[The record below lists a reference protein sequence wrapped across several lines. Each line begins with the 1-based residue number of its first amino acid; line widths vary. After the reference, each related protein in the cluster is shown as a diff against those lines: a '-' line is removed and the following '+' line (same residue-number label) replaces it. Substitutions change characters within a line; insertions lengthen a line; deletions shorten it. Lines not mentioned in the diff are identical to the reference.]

1 MATITTGTAAYPWR
15 PDETFFPAAD
25 VVPQSLILQTSTVA
39 GSIDGDQP
47 SVRVAYVDDDE
58 SADYYA
64 EAELIDESAPVLAER
79 IIQTKKLARRVVLS
93 SEQFRQEMTATQLA
107 QSVARDLIRKAD
119 ADYIGG
125 TSPLVGLANI
135 AGTVEAGSVGTTDL
149 DVLVDL
155 IAELEVNGATPSHV
169 VVDPLGWAALRT
181 LKTATASNE
190 SLLGAGTDDAQP
202 RLLGL
207 PVLRSRFVPAY
218 TGVIVDRSAVVSAV
232 GPVSIATSEHE
243 QFSRDS
249 IVLRAI
255 WRIGWTIT
263 RPDRIGSF
271 DLGPGGS

>member
-1 MATITTGTAAYPWR
+1 MATITTSTSAYPWR

-25 VVPQSLILQTSTVA
+25 VVPEALILQTSTVA

-64 EAELIDESAPVLAER
+64 EAEEITESAPTLAER
-79 IIQTKKLARRVVLS
+79 VIQTKKLARRVVLS
-93 SEQFRQEMTATQLA
+93 SEQFRQEMTAQQLA
-107 QSVARDLIRKAD
+107 LSVARDLVAKAD

-125 TSPLVGLANI
+125 TSPLVGIANVP
-135 AGTVEAGSVGTTDL
+135 GTVEAGSVGTDL
-149 DVLVDL
+149 DVIITL
-155 IAELEVNGATPSHV
+155 IAQLEANGATPSHI

-181 LKTATASNE
+181 LKAGDDSNVN
-190 SLLGAGTDDAQP
+190 LLGAGTDDAQP

-207 PVLRSRFVPAY
+207 PVLRSRFVSPF
-218 TGVIVDRSAVVSAV
+218 TGVVIDSSAVVSAV

-243 QFSRDS
+243 QFSKDS
-249 IVLRAI
+249 VVLRAI
-255 WRIGWTIT
+255 WRIGWGIV

-271 DLGPGGS
+271 DLEPGT

>member
-1 MATITTGTAAYPWR
+1 MATITTNTAAYPWR

-25 VVPQSLILQTSTVA
+25 VVPQALILQTSTVA

-64 EAELIDESAPVLAER
+64 EAEEITESAPALAER
-79 IIQTKKLARRVVLS
+79 VIQTKKLARRVVLS
-93 SEQFRQEMTATQLA
+93 SEQFRQEMTAQQLA
-107 QSVARDLIRKAD
+107 QSVARDLVQKAD

-125 TSPLVGLANI
+125 TSPLVGIANVP
-135 AGTVEAGSVGTTDL
+135 GTVEAGYVGDTDL
-149 DVLVDL
+149 DVIVNL
-155 IAELEVNGATPSHV
+155 IAQLEANGAMPSHI

-181 LKTATASNE
+181 LKTGSSSYE

-207 PVLRSRFVPAY
+207 PVLRSRHVPAY
-218 TGVIVDRSAVVSAV
+218 TGVVIDRSAVVSAV
-232 GPVSIATSEHE
+232 GQVSIATSEHE
-243 QFSRDS
+243 QFSKDS

-255 WRIGWTIT
+255 WRIGWGIV

-271 DLGPGGS
+271 DLTEEGT

>member
-25 VVPQSLILQTSTVA
+25 VVPEALILQTSTVA

-47 SVRVAYVDDDE
+47 AVRVAYVDDDE

-64 EAELIDESAPVLAER
+64 EAELIDEAPPTLAER
-79 IIQTKKLARRVVLS
+79 VIQTKKLARRVVLS
-93 SEQFRQEMTATQLA
+93 NEQFRQEMTAQQVA

-125 TSPLVGLANI
+125 TSPLVGIANM
-135 AGTVEAGSVGTTDL
+135 AGTVEAGSVGTDL
-149 DVLVDL
+149 DGIVDL
-155 IAELEVNGATPSHV
+155 IAELEANGAMPTHV
-169 VVDPLGWAALRT
+169 VVDPLGWAALRKI
-181 LKTATASNE
+181 KTDSSDSNQ
-190 SLLGAGTDDAQP
+190 SLLGAGTNDA
-202 RLLGL
+202 RAMLLSL
-207 PVLRSRFVPAY
+207 PVLVNRFIPTY
-218 TGVIVDRSAVVSAV
+218 TGVVVDSSAVVSAV

-243 QFSRDS
+243 QFSKDS
-249 IVLRAI
+249 VVLRAI

-271 DLGPGGS
+271 DLEPGS

>member
-1 MATITTGTAAYPWR
+1 MATITTNTAAYPWR

-25 VVPQSLILQTSTVA
+25 VVPEALILQTSTVA

-64 EAELIDESAPVLAER
+64 ESELIDESAPALAER
-79 IIQTKKLARRVVLS
+79 IIHTKKLARRVVLS
-93 SEQFRQEMTATQLA
+93 SEQFRQDMTAPQLA

-135 AGTVEAGSVGTTDL
+135 PGTIEAGSVGASDL
-149 DVLVDL
+149 DVIVDL
-155 IAELEVNGATPSHV
+155 IAQLEVNGATPSHI

-181 LKTATASNE
+181 LKTGSASNE

-207 PVLRSRFVPAY
+207 PVLRSRFVPAFS
-218 TGVIVDRSAVVSAV
+218 GVVIDKSAVVSAV
-232 GPVSIATSEHE
+232 GPVSIAVSEHE

-249 IVLRAI
+249 VVLRAL
-255 WRIGWTIT
+255 WRIGWDIT

-271 DLGPGGS
+271 DLEPGT